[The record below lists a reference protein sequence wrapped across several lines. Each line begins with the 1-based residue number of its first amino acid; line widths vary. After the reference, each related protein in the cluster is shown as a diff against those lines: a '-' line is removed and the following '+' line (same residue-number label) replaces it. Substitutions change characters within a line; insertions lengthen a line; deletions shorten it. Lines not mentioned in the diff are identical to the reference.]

1 MTAHRGF
8 DDPFP
13 PVHPLPSLPS
23 SRFHLRLR
31 YENTAARLV
40 QELGTQIVGKYPAE
54 NRPRARRSFVIN
66 VSARFGAE
74 AEPGRSVFL
83 PRIIIEVGELGGG

>member
-8 DDPFP
+8 DDSTRTSPSFSPF
-13 PVHPLPSLPS
+13 LSFSLTV
-23 SRFHLRLR
+23 
-31 YENTAARLV
+31 ENTAARLV